1 MKKLL
6 FVTVVVGL
14 AAATIDSAAQA
25 QGSTGPTYPP
35 ATSGG
40 GQGGTPPN
48 AATPGASPPSNIP
61 PPSIATTPSPDW
73 NRRPPMPRSGLSSDP
88 HNPSG
93 APGPGIGLGT
103 SPTR

>member
-6 FVTVVVGL
+6 FVALAVGL
-14 AAATIDSAAQA
+14 GAAAVDAAAQA

-35 ATSGG
+35 AASGG
-40 GQGGTPPN
+40 GQSGIPSNGTV
-48 AATPGASPPSNIP
+48 PGASPPSNIP
-61 PPSIATTPSPDW
+61 PPSVATSPSPDW

-88 HNPSG
+88 YNPSG
-93 APGPGIGLGT
+93 APGPGVGLGT